1 MWASLG
7 VKQNTLIIMV
17 EIMATY
23 KKVNWLNTKSV
34 ILTKLFPFEKKLQW
48 FSFQSTFSINRQI
61 KTIGAE
67 ILF

>member
-34 ILTKLFPFEKKLQW
+34 ILTKLFPFEKKIAVI
-48 FSFQSTFSINRQI
+48 FVSVYI
-61 KTIGAE
+61 
-67 ILF
+67 